1 MRQRLSIVLKREG
14 GRGDHIE
21 RGECLL
27 YIDETPRILTRGKNK
42 AGKRRQGKQRPK
54 AADA

>member
-1 MRQRLSIVLKREG
+1 MRQRLTIILKREG
-14 GRGDHIE
+14 GRGDHVE

-27 YIDETPRILTRGKNK
+27 YVDETPRILTRGKNK

-54 AADA
+54 VVDA